1 MKPSVLVSKCLGFAA
16 CRYNGVT
23 IFNNFIENLKPHVKY
38 ITVCPEVEIG
48 LGVPR
53 EPVRVISNKGDLRL
67 MQPATKRD
75 ITQGMHDFCSD
86 FLASLKHIDGCL
98 LKSRS
103 PSCGIKDVKMYPRME
118 KSTSIGKGSGF
129 FGAAVVHHFSQIPIE
144 DEGRITN
151 FRIREHFLTKLF
163 ASAKFREMST
173 INYMRSLVQFHTEN
187 KFLLMAYN
195 QKELK
200 ILGQIVANREQHP
213 LNEIVQNY
221 REHFFKAFATLP
233 RYTSNIN
240 VLTHAMGYFKKHLS
254 HREKNFFLDSLE
266 KYRKRKIPL
275 SVNLGIINSWI
286 IRFGEDYLSHQTY
299 FSPYP
304 ETLVEITDTG
314 KGKVLQE

>member
-1 MKPSVLVSKCLGFAA
+1 MKPAVLISKCLGFDA

-23 IFNNFIENLKPHVKY
+23 IFNNFVESLKPYVNY

-53 EPVRVISNKGDLRL
+53 EPIRVVSDKGILRL
-67 MQPATKRD
+67 IQPATARD
-75 ITQGMHDFCSD
+75 ITENMHDFCTT
-86 FLASLKHIDGCL
+86 FLSSLKSIDGCL

-118 KSTSIGKGSGF
+118 KSASIGKGSGF
-129 FGAAVVHHFSQIPIE
+129 FGAAVIDHFLHLPIE

-163 ASAKFREMST
+163 AFARFREMST
-173 INYMRSLVQFHTEN
+173 THSIKSLIQFHTEN
-187 KFLLMAYN
+187 KLLFMVYN

-200 ILGQIVANREQHP
+200 ILGQIVANREQQP
-213 LNEIVQNY
+213 LQEIIQQY
-221 REHFFKAFATLP
+221 REHFFNTFTTLP
-233 RYTSNIN
+233 RYMSNIN
-240 VLTHAMGYFKKHLS
+240 VLTHAMGYFKKYLS
-254 HREKNFFLDSLE
+254 HREKKFFLDSLE
-266 KYRKRKIPL
+266 KYRQGKIPL

-304 ETLVEITDTG
+304 ETLIEITDSG
-314 KGKVLQE
+314 KGKVLQ